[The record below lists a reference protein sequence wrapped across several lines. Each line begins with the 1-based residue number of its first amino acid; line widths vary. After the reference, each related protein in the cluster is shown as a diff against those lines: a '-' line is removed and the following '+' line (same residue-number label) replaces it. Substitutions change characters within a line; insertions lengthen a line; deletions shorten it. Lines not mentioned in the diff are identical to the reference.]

1 MRRRPLT
8 ILTGITLALV
18 VSGCTAEPPSIVE
31 PTITPF
37 PLPTVVAAQIGCDE
51 IVPPEDAQKYAASG
65 WVEAT
70 EYVDQLVQRDDP
82 LTAFVD
88 GGGSLCA
95 WGLPASDFVTVMAA
109 GPIDEQTASDQ
120 RARLDAEGYTR
131 GDHNGAELYRLED
144 DGHEHDYL
152 FVRGYWFYGSDLATV
167 DHVRLRADV
176 G

>member
-1 MRRRPLT
+1 MIRPLAAT
-8 ILTGITLALV
+8 IAGIALALV
-18 VSGCTAEPPSIVE
+18 MSGCTTVPPTIVE

-37 PLPTVVAAQIGCDE
+37 PLPTIVATEIGCDE
-51 IVPPEDAQKYAASG
+51 IVPPEDAQKYAAAG
-65 WVEAT
+65 WVEST
-70 EYVDQLVQRDDP
+70 SYVDQLVQRADP

-109 GPIDEQTASDQ
+109 GPIDERSAADE

-131 GDHNGAELYRLED
+131 SDHNGAELYRLEAA
-144 DGHEHDYL
+144 GHEHNYL
-152 FVRGYWFYGSDLATV
+152 FVRGHWFYGSDVATV
-167 DHVRLRADV
+167 DRVRLRADV